1 MVVKRSRRSGDDTRP
16 SILEIPMKSS
26 IEHTA
31 EGLRIQVAVPQEKQA
46 ELIQELGKCAGG
58 TCSCPT
64 PQYEKL
70 SAIDLKTTPEGVRV
84 DLKVKPGE
92 QVDVADIEKCLE
104 HTAKQV
110 GA

>member
-1 MVVKRSRRSGDDTRP
+1 
-16 SILEIPMKSS
+16 MKSIIKRTS
-26 IEHTA
+26 D
-31 EGLRIQVAVPQEKQA
+31 GLRIEATVAQEKQSA
-46 ELIQELGKCAGG
+46 LLEELGKCTAG

-70 SAIDLKTTPEGVRV
+70 SGIDVKPTVDGVTV
-84 DLKVKPGE
+84 ELKVKEGE
-92 QVDVADIEKCLE
+92 QVDVADIQQCLD